1 MDKLKELLDKYINE
15 GLKKIVIS
23 NARRKDGA
31 SKLQVRP
38 ILVKGEL
45 VYQITRTEGQKELHE
60 RAASAPR
67 VYGSLGVLF
76 GALAVI
82 VLF

>member
-60 RAASAPR
+60 NFDKESVVAYL
-67 VYGSLGVLF
+67 VCQIEENF
-76 GALAVI
+76 K
-82 VLF
+82 

>member
-15 GLKKIVIS
+15 KLKKIVIS

-38 ILVKGEL
+38 ILLKGEL

-60 RAASAPR
+60 NFDKENVVA
-67 VYGSLGVLF
+67 YL
-76 GALAVI
+76 I
-82 VLF
+82 HQMEEN